1 MARKPRTQA
10 SRPRAL
16 ASIGWNADFAG
27 LPPIELP
34 DGRKLETLADLRGYI
49 LALPK
54 QERLRWNDAVAVLP
68 KAAEHGGPFRFY
80 RTGGLLEDT
89 AWHVGRW
96 SDTEGAGQERGTEG
110 EATRSETLRNVSYG
124 MQLIRVPSAHP
135 YRARVFSRDLARVI
149 PGPSRDALEDGRWPD
164 NASQP
169 WTVANYRTLS

>member
-1 MARKPRTQA
+1 MD
-10 SRPRAL
+10 
-16 ASIGWNADFAG
+16 WDADFAG

-54 QERLRWNDAVAVLP
+54 QERLRWNDAVAVLL

-89 AWHVGRW
+89 AWNVGRW
-96 SDTEGAGQERGTEG
+96 SDTEGAGQERGMEG

-135 YRARVFSRDLARVI
+135 DRARGSFLATWPRFT
-149 PGPSRDALEDGRWPD
+149 PGLFAFCGSTRWPK
-164 NASQP
+164 NPSQCS
-169 WTVANYRTLS
+169 TVASYRKANWR